1 VFRAAVGKTDL
12 SESKVAESGETVDRV
27 FIEREKVNVP
37 TEGKLDL
44 STTEKNKFYNL
55 LVADAMSGYCY

>member
-1 VFRAAVGKTDL
+1 
-12 SESKVAESGETVDRV
+12 V

-44 STTEKNKFYNL
+44 STTEKTNPTTY
-55 LVADAMSGYCY
+55 